1 MPHVVRLPAHVSE
14 DEVRVCWDTVDQA
27 SDVSVWGPKSVG
39 VLALSHFCG
48 KQQVVSAS
56 MPDMFH
62 LRMSGIV
69 SDGPSF
75 MEQMA
80 EQGYDPQTVVFSIR
94 KKGSSPPEQL
104 PVDVRKL
111 VEDAQEA
118 STALEK
124 ILHDMESLKGFY
136 VLDQE
141 GHEELSDRISAIQQ
155 SLAGALDLMD
165 GRVKHG
171 G

>member
-27 SDVSVWGPKSVG
+27 SDVSVWGPRSGG

-48 KQQVVSAS
+48 KQQVVSGS
-56 MPDMFH
+56 MADMFD

-80 EQGYDPQTVVFSIR
+80 DRGYDPQTVVFSIR
-94 KKGSSPPEQL
+94 KKGSPPPAEL

-118 STALEK
+118 STALEQA
-124 ILHDMESLKGFY
+124 LNGMESLKGFY

-141 GHEELSDRISAIQQ
+141 GYEDLSDRISAMQQ
-155 SLAGALDLMD
+155 SLAKALDLMD
-165 GRVKHG
+165 GRVKHSG
-171 G
+171 